1 MMKKLTLTLCLVAS
15 VLSMFAQPEKLITS
29 SAAGVGTTTWS
40 KDTVYKIKGFVF
52 VNPGQVLTIQPGTV
66 IKADTGSSTNATA
79 FIVARG
85 GKLIANGTAQE
96 PIIFTSVLEDFS
108 DPFALD
114 EKGGLWGGMI
124 ILGNAT
130 INTAPA
136 EKEVEGLPTGDP
148 RNKYGAIAGATND
161 ADSSGVLRY
170 VSIRYSGS
178 ALGANNEIQGLTLAG
193 VGSKTVIDYVEIIY
207 STDDGIE
214 FFGGKVG
221 VKHAIVAF
229 VDDDCYDYDQGFSG
243 KGQFWFA
250 LQKQTVGADRVN
262 EWDGADDPEL
272 GTPFAIPTIYNATFL
287 GLGPAVGSNRMIT
300 FRANAGGKLYNSILA
315 QQGRGID
322 IEIKG
327 DSDDSYTRYQ
337 VGDIDVRKNI
347 FWEIGTTA
355 TVQANVGVSP
365 IARTWAGVDSAAIV
379 SAANKYVDSVMAA
392 NNVYADPKFVSISRA
407 EDSKALDPRAPGFAA
422 QSDLYP
428 YNDPWFTPVTYKGAF
443 ALDALWM
450 KGWTHLDERGYLP
463 ATVSAVTSIDNRQL
477 TATLNVYPNPSNGSF
492 TVTAAEL
499 SAEPVQITVLNAMGQ
514 EVYAAAANTVA
525 GELSQSLTLNLSAGV
540 YMVKV
545 QQGDKQSAKQ
555 IVIK

>member
-1 MMKKLTLTLCLVAS
+1 MMKKLTLTLCAVLS
-15 VLSMFAQPEKLITS
+15 VLSMLAQPVKLINS
-29 SAAGVGTTTWS
+29 SAAGVGTTTWD
-40 KDTVYKIKGFVF
+40 KDTVYQIKGFVF
-52 VNPGQVLTIQPGTV
+52 VNPGQVLTIQAGTV
-66 IKADTGSSTNATA
+66 VKADTGSGTNATA

-85 GKLIANGTAQE
+85 GKVVANGTAQE
-96 PIIFTSVLEDFS
+96 PIIFTSILENFS

-114 EKGGLWGGMI
+114 EKGGLWGGVI
-124 ILGNAT
+124 ILGNAA
-130 INTAPA
+130 INTVPA

-148 RNKYGAIAGATND
+148 RNNYGAIAGVTND

-221 VKHAIVAF
+221 VKHAVVAF

-243 KGQFWFA
+243 KGQFWFS
-250 LQKQTVGADRVN
+250 LQKQSVGADRVG

-287 GLGPAVGSNRMIT
+287 GLGAATGSNRMIT
-300 FRANAGGKLYNSILA
+300 FRANGAGKLYNSILA

-327 DSDDSYTRYQ
+327 NSDDSYTRFETK
-337 VGDIDVRKNI
+337 DLDVQKNI
-347 FWEIGTTA
+347 LWQIGSTA

-365 IARTWAGVDSAAIV
+365 IAGTWAGVDSASVV
-379 SAANKYVDSVMAA
+379 SAANSAVDTYFAA
-392 NNVYADPKFVSISRA
+392 NNVYADPKFVSISRV
-407 EDSKALDPRAPGFAA
+407 EDAKALDPRAPGFPAL
-422 QSDLYP
+422 SDLYA

-443 ALDALWM
+443 ALDGLWM
-450 KGWTHLDERGYLP
+450 KGWTHLDQRGYLP
-463 ATVSAVTSIDNRQL
+463 ATVSPVTAIDSKLQI
-477 TATLNVYPNPSNGSF
+477 ASLNVYPNPNNGSF
-492 TVTAAEL
+492 TITAAEL
-499 SAEPVQITVLNAMGQ
+499 GAQPVQITVLNTLGQ
-514 EVYAAAANTVA
+514 EVYAASVNTVA
-525 GELSQSLTLNLSAGV
+525 GELNQNVALNLNAGI
-540 YMVKV
+540 YIVKV
-545 QQGDKQSAKQ
+545 AQGDKSSSKQ